1 VCSLGLFDL
10 AHSAPQ
16 LLILRE
22 RFFASVDA
30 CAHIVVFRGLGLH
43 IVVPSSSNT
52 FQQSWIASGRILFLI
67 AVSGLGAIGLVVLS
81 ALWAGTESDA
91 AALDRQRQLVNAR
104 LREQVDQVA
113 HVIGQFGNGY
123 LTRVYPAARSNGG
136 SSSLEAVLTAAAGSA
151 ISQTAMSAFGYDQ
164 AFVVDEKAQLLMLS
178 DAQTEKRYRWMKPLF
193 APLLQ
198 DARLGV
204 RQGTASERTPSSME
218 SRVASA
224 ARPNRALANLM
235 RLEGRPTI
243 VGVVAINDADQ
254 GRQQPIRQFL
264 VVVRFIDGAALDELS
279 RQQGLNGAR
288 FARTADADENEVA
301 FQIDATAN
309 GEPIG
314 FIVWRPDLPGSRVIG
329 RLMPALSIAAL
340 VIAVLFSF
348 LLVRLRSSLG
358 ELKKSELHARQLALH
373 DVLTDLPNR
382 ALFAMRFDECL
393 AETRNSSERSAV
405 ALLDLDRFKAVNDTF
420 GHAAGDELIRMAA
433 ERIRAILRPADTLA
447 RLGGDE
453 FALLLRDIKDHDQ
466 VLPAI
471 CEAIVAE
478 LGKPFPLL
486 HGEAVARVGGS
497 IGVTV
502 VPDAGRNADDIMRYA
517 DVALYEAK
525 MGGRGQWRLYSPSM
539 DGGRNARDILKNELR
554 EVLAKGTASSAGSPS
569 DPITT
574 RPDFGSLEVYYQTVH
589 RAEGGYAASGAE
601 ALVRW
606 RHSQRG
612 LLTPASFIPV
622 AEEGGLIDALG
633 FWVLRE
639 ACRAACK
646 WPDDTFVAVN
656 VSPAQLRRPN
666 FAEEVFAVLEESGLP
681 PSRLELELTES
692 SLIEDNSD
700 VYSVLKSLRS
710 RGVQI
715 SLDDFGTGFS
725 CLSHLMRFDIDRIK
739 IDRSFVSLLG
749 TKANGAAIIG
759 AIVALSRNLG
769 ISTTAEGVETE
780 YQRDFLAALGCT
792 DLQGYFFSKPVPLRE
807 LGCFREAESA
817 AGLLATASGAVA

>member
-1 VCSLGLFDL
+1 
-10 AHSAPQ
+10 
-16 LLILRE
+16 
-22 RFFASVDA
+22 
-30 CAHIVVFRGLGLH
+30 VVFRGLGLH

-136 SSSLEAVLTAAAGSA
+136 SSSLDAVLTAAAGSA

-639 ACRAACK
+639 ACQAACK

-817 AGLLATASGAVA
+817 AGLLTTASGAVA

>member
-1 VCSLGLFDL
+1 M
-10 AHSAPQ
+10 
-16 LLILRE
+16 
-22 RFFASVDA
+22 
-30 CAHIVVFRGLGLH
+30 H

-136 SSSLEAVLTAAAGSA
+136 SSSLDAVLTAAAGSA

-817 AGLLATASGAVA
+817 AGLLTTASGAVA

>member
-1 VCSLGLFDL
+1 MRPYRGG
-10 AHSAPQ
+10 
-16 LLILRE
+16 
-22 RFFASVDA
+22 
-30 CAHIVVFRGLGLH
+30 FRGLGLH

-123 LTRVYPAARSNGG
+123 LAGVYPASRAAGV
-136 SSSLEAVLTAAAGSA
+136 SSSLDTVLTAAAGSA

-164 AFVVDEKAQLLMLS
+164 AFVVDDKAQLIMMT
-178 DAQTEKRYRWMKPLF
+178 DAETEKRYRWMRPLF
-193 APLLQ
+193 LPLLK
-198 DARLGV
+198 DARLTGS
-204 RQGTASERTPSSME
+204 RGTVPSDRTPSSME
-218 SRVASA
+218 SRFADT
-224 ARPNRALANLM
+224 ARANRALANLM

-243 VGVVAINDADQ
+243 VGIVAVNEAAES
-254 GRQQPIRQFL
+254 QPQPMRQFL
-264 VVVRFIDGAALDELS
+264 IVVRFLDGAALDELS

-340 VIAVLFSF
+340 VIAVLFSV
-348 LLVRLRSSLG
+348 LLLRLRSSLG

-373 DVLTDLPNR
+373 DVLTGLPNR
-382 ALFAMRFDECL
+382 AMFAMRFEECL
-393 AETRNSSERSAV
+393 ADPRNSTERSAV

-433 ERIRAILRPADTLA
+433 ARIRALLRPDDTLA

-453 FALLLRDIKDHDQ
+453 FALLLPNIRDDQ
-466 VLPAI
+466 TLPSI
-471 CEAIVAE
+471 CDAIVAE

-486 HGEAVARVGGS
+486 RGEAVARVGGS

-525 MGGRGQWRLYSPSM
+525 MGGRGQWRVYSPSM

-554 EVLAKGTASSAGSPS
+554 EVLAKSTASFPETSSSA
-569 DPITT
+569 PITG
-574 RPDFGSLEVYYQTVH
+574 RSDFGSLEVYYQTVH
-589 RAEGGYAASGAE
+589 RAGQGFQASGAR
-601 ALVRW
+601 RW
-606 RHSQRG
+606 CVG
-612 LLTPASFIPV
+612 VT
-622 AEEGGLIDALG
+622 
-633 FWVLRE
+633 
-639 ACRAACK
+639 
-646 WPDDTFVAVN
+646 
-656 VSPAQLRRPN
+656 VS
-666 FAEEVFAVLEESGLP
+666 
-681 PSRLELELTES
+681 
-692 SLIEDNSD
+692 
-700 VYSVLKSLRS
+700 
-710 RGVQI
+710 
-715 SLDDFGTGFS
+715 
-725 CLSHLMRFDIDRIK
+725 
-739 IDRSFVSLLG
+739 
-749 TKANGAAIIG
+749 
-759 AIVALSRNLG
+759 
-769 ISTTAEGVETE
+769 
-780 YQRDFLAALGCT
+780 
-792 DLQGYFFSKPVPLRE
+792 
-807 LGCFREAESA
+807 
-817 AGLLATASGAVA
+817 AGS

>member
-1 VCSLGLFDL
+1 M
-10 AHSAPQ
+10 
-16 LLILRE
+16 
-22 RFFASVDA
+22 
-30 CAHIVVFRGLGLH
+30 H

-136 SSSLEAVLTAAAGSA
+136 SSSLDAVLTAAAGSA

-554 EVLAKGTASSAGSPS
+554 EVLAKSTASSAGSPS

-817 AGLLATASGAVA
+817 AGLLTTASGAVA

>member
-1 VCSLGLFDL
+1 L
-10 AHSAPQ
+10 Q
-16 LLILRE
+16 
-22 RFFASVDA
+22 
-30 CAHIVVFRGLGLH
+30 IVL
-43 IVVPSSSNT
+43 PSSSKT

-123 LTRVYPAARSNGG
+123 LTRVYPAARSSGG
-136 SSSLEAVLTAAAGSA
+136 SSSLDAVLTAAAGSA

-164 AFVVDEKAQLLMLS
+164 AFVVDEKAQLLMLA

-193 APLLQ
+193 LPLLQ

-204 RQGTASERTPSSME
+204 RPGAVSNERTPSSME
-218 SRVASA
+218 SRLASPG
-224 ARPNRALANLM
+224 RSNTALANLM

-243 VGVVAINDADQ
+243 VGVVAINDPEEGQ
-254 GRQQPIRQFL
+254 RQTMRQFL
-264 VVVRFIDGAALDELS
+264 IVVRFIDGAALDELS

-340 VIAVLFSF
+340 VIAILFSV

-358 ELKKSELHARQLALH
+358 ELRKSELHARQLALH
-373 DVLTDLPNR
+373 DVLTSLPNR

-393 AETRNSSERSAV
+393 AETKNSAERSAV

-433 ERIRAILRPADTLA
+433 ERIHSLLRPGDTLA

-466 VLPAI
+466 VLPVI
-471 CEAIVAE
+471 CDAIVAE

-486 HGEAVARVGGS
+486 RGEAVARVGGS

-525 MGGRGQWRLYSPSM
+525 MGGRGQWRVYSPSM

-554 EVLAKGTASSAGSPS
+554 EVLAKGTASSADGPQS
-569 DPITT
+569 DPIANK
-574 RPDFGSLEVYYQTVH
+574 PDFGSLEVYYQTVH
-589 RAEGGYAASGAE
+589 RAEGGGYSASGAE

-646 WPDDTFVAVN
+646 WPENTFVAVN

-666 FAEEVFAVLEESGLP
+666 FAEEVSAVLQESGLP

-700 VYSVLKSLRS
+700 VYTVLKSLRS
-710 RGVQI
+710 QGVQI

-725 CLSHLMRFDIDRIK
+725 CLSHLLRFDIDRIK
-739 IDRSFVSLLG
+739 IDRSFVSQLG

-792 DLQGYFFSKPVPLRE
+792 DLQGYFFSKPVPLRD
-807 LGCFREAESA
+807 LDSFRTAESA
-817 AGLLATASGAVA
+817 VA

>member
-1 VCSLGLFDL
+1 MVS
-10 AHSAPQ
+10 
-16 LLILRE
+16 
-22 RFFASVDA
+22 
-30 CAHIVVFRGLGLH
+30 RGLSLQ

-123 LTRVYPAARSNGG
+123 LTRVYPAARSTGG
-136 SSSLEAVLTAAAGSA
+136 SSSLDAVLTAAAGSA

-164 AFVVDEKAQLLMLS
+164 AFVVDEKAQLLMLA

-193 APLLQ
+193 LPLLQ

-204 RQGTASERTPSSME
+204 RQGPVSERTPSSME
-218 SRVASA
+218 SHLASA
-224 ARPNRALANLM
+224 VRSNRALANLM

-243 VGVVAINDADQ
+243 VGVVAINGADQ
-254 GRQQPIRQFL
+254 GQQQPMRQFL
-264 VVVRFIDGAALDELS
+264 IVVRFIDGAALDELS

-340 VIAVLFSF
+340 VIAILFSV

-382 ALFAMRFDECL
+382 ALFAIRFDECL
-393 AETRNSSERSAV
+393 AETKNSAERSAV

-433 ERIRAILRPADTLA
+433 ERIRSILRPGDTLA

-453 FALLLRDIKDHDQ
+453 FALLLRDIKEHDR

-486 HGEAVARVGGS
+486 RGEAVARVGGS

-525 MGGRGQWRLYSPSM
+525 MGGRGQWRVYSPSM

-554 EVLAKGTASSAGSPS
+554 EVLAKSMASSGDSLRS
-569 DPITT
+569 DPAAN

-589 RAEGGYAASGAE
+589 RAEGGYSASGAE

-612 LLTPASFIPV
+612 LLAPSSFIPV

-646 WPDDTFVAVN
+646 WPEDTFVAVN

-666 FAEEVFAVLEESGLP
+666 FAEEVFAVLQESGLP

-710 RGVQI
+710 QGVQI

-807 LGCFREAESA
+807 LDCFQQPESA
-817 AGLLATASGAVA
+817 AGLLTNAPGAVA

>member
-1 VCSLGLFDL
+1 M
-10 AHSAPQ
+10 
-16 LLILRE
+16 
-22 RFFASVDA
+22 
-30 CAHIVVFRGLGLH
+30 VFRGLGLQ
-43 IVVPSSSNT
+43 IVLPSSSNT

-123 LTRVYPAARSNGG
+123 LARVYPAALSTEG
-136 SSSLEAVLTAAAGSA
+136 SSGLDAVLTAAAGSA
-151 ISQTAMSAFGYDQ
+151 IGQTAMSAFGYDQ
-164 AFVVDEKAQLLMLS
+164 AFVVDEKAQLLMLA
-178 DAQTEKRYRWMKPLF
+178 DAQTEKRYRWMRPLF
-193 APLLQ
+193 LPLLQ
-198 DARLGV
+198 DARFGV
-204 RQGTASERTPSSME
+204 RRSTALNERTPSSME
-218 SRVASA
+218 ARLASA
-224 ARPNRALANLM
+224 AHSNRALANLM

-243 VGVVAINDADQ
+243 VGVVAINEAAGGQ
-254 GRQQPIRQFL
+254 RQPMRQFL
-264 VVVRFIDGAALDELS
+264 IVVRFIDGAALDELS

-301 FQIDATAN
+301 FQIDATAK

-340 VIAVLFSF
+340 VIAILFSV
-348 LLVRLRSSLG
+348 LLVRLRRSLG

-393 AETRNSSERSAV
+393 AETQNSTERSAV

-433 ERIRAILRPADTLA
+433 ERIRSLLRPGDTLA

-453 FALLLRDIKDHDQ
+453 FALLLRDIKDHDH

-486 HGEAVARVGGS
+486 RGEAVARVGGS

-554 EVLAKGTASSAGSPS
+554 EVLAKGMASDGPHA
-569 DPITT
+569 DPVSN

-589 RAEGGYAASGAE
+589 RAEAGYAASGAE

-646 WPDDTFVAVN
+646 WPEDTFVAVN

-666 FAEEVFAVLEESGLP
+666 FAEEVFAVLEESGLQ

-700 VYSVLKSLRS
+700 VYTVLKSLRS
-710 RGVQI
+710 RGVQV

-725 CLSHLMRFDIDRIK
+725 CLSHLLRFDIDRIK
-739 IDRSFVSLLG
+739 IDRSFVSQLG

-769 ISTTAEGVETE
+769 ISTTAEGVETD

-792 DLQGYFFSKPVPLRE
+792 DLQGYFFSKPVPIGE
-807 LGCFREAESA
+807 LDSFRKAESA
-817 AGLLATASGAVA
+817 AGLLTTARGAVA

>member
-1 VCSLGLFDL
+1 M
-10 AHSAPQ
+10 
-16 LLILRE
+16 
-22 RFFASVDA
+22 
-30 CAHIVVFRGLGLH
+30 H

-136 SSSLEAVLTAAAGSA
+136 SSSLDAVLTAAAGSA

-198 DARLGV
+198 DARVGV

-817 AGLLATASGAVA
+817 AGLLTTASGAVA

>member
-1 VCSLGLFDL
+1 M
-10 AHSAPQ
+10 
-16 LLILRE
+16 
-22 RFFASVDA
+22 
-30 CAHIVVFRGLGLH
+30 VFRGLGLQ
-43 IVVPSSSNT
+43 IVLPSSSKT

-123 LTRVYPAARSNGG
+123 LTRVYPAARSSGG
-136 SSSLEAVLTAAAGSA
+136 SSSLDAVLTAAAGSA

-164 AFVVDEKAQLLMLS
+164 AFVVDEKAQLLMLA

-193 APLLQ
+193 LPLLQ

-204 RQGTASERTPSSME
+204 TPGAVSNERTPSSME
-218 SRVASA
+218 SRLASPG
-224 ARPNRALANLM
+224 RSNTALANLM

-243 VGVVAINDADQ
+243 VGVVAINDPEEGQ
-254 GRQQPIRQFL
+254 RQTMRQFL
-264 VVVRFIDGAALDELS
+264 IVVRFIDGAALDELS

-340 VIAVLFSF
+340 VIAILFSV

-358 ELKKSELHARQLALH
+358 ELRKSELHARQLALH
-373 DVLTDLPNR
+373 DVLTSLPNR

-393 AETRNSSERSAV
+393 AETKNSAERSAV

-433 ERIRAILRPADTLA
+433 ERIHSLLRPGDTLA

-466 VLPAI
+466 VLPVI
-471 CEAIVAE
+471 CDAIVAE

-486 HGEAVARVGGS
+486 RGEAVARVGGS

-525 MGGRGQWRLYSPSM
+525 MGGRGQWRVYSPSM

-554 EVLAKGTASSAGSPS
+554 EVLAKGTASSADGPQS
-569 DPITT
+569 DPIANK
-574 RPDFGSLEVYYQTVH
+574 PDFGSLEVYYQTVH
-589 RAEGGYAASGAE
+589 RAEGGGYSASGAE

-646 WPDDTFVAVN
+646 WPENTFVAVN

-666 FAEEVFAVLEESGLP
+666 FAEEVFAVLQESGLP

-700 VYSVLKSLRS
+700 VYTVLKSLRS
-710 RGVQI
+710 QGVQI

-725 CLSHLMRFDIDRIK
+725 CLSHLLRFDIDRIK
-739 IDRSFVSLLG
+739 IDRSFVSQLG

-792 DLQGYFFSKPVPLRE
+792 DLQGYFFSKPVPLRD
-807 LGCFREAESA
+807 LDSFRTAESA
-817 AGLLATASGAVA
+817 VA

>member
-1 VCSLGLFDL
+1 
-10 AHSAPQ
+10 
-16 LLILRE
+16 
-22 RFFASVDA
+22 
-30 CAHIVVFRGLGLH
+30 VVFRGLGLH

>member
-1 VCSLGLFDL
+1 M
-10 AHSAPQ
+10 
-16 LLILRE
+16 
-22 RFFASVDA
+22 
-30 CAHIVVFRGLGLH
+30 VFRGLGLQ
-43 IVVPSSSNT
+43 IVLPSSSKT

-123 LTRVYPAARSNGG
+123 LTRVYPAARSSGG
-136 SSSLEAVLTAAAGSA
+136 SSSLDAVLTAAAGSA

-164 AFVVDEKAQLLMLS
+164 AFVVDEKAQLLMLA

-193 APLLQ
+193 LPLLQ

-204 RQGTASERTPSSME
+204 RPGAVSNERTPSSME
-218 SRVASA
+218 SRLASPG
-224 ARPNRALANLM
+224 RSNTALANLM

-243 VGVVAINDADQ
+243 VGVVAINDPEEGQ
-254 GRQQPIRQFL
+254 RQTMRQFL
-264 VVVRFIDGAALDELS
+264 IVVRFIDGAALDELS

-340 VIAVLFSF
+340 VIAILFSV

-358 ELKKSELHARQLALH
+358 ELRKSELHARQLALH
-373 DVLTDLPNR
+373 DVLTSLPNR

-393 AETRNSSERSAV
+393 AETKNSAERSAV

-433 ERIRAILRPADTLA
+433 ERIHSLLRPGDTLA

-466 VLPAI
+466 VLPVI
-471 CEAIVAE
+471 CDAIVAE

-486 HGEAVARVGGS
+486 RGEAVARVGGS

-525 MGGRGQWRLYSPSM
+525 MGGRGQWRVYSPSM
-539 DGGRNARDILKNELR
+539 DGGRNAHDILKNELR
-554 EVLAKGTASSAGSPS
+554 EVLAKGTASSADDPQS
-569 DPITT
+569 DPIANK
-574 RPDFGSLEVYYQTVH
+574 PDFGSLEVYYQTVH
-589 RAEGGYAASGAE
+589 RAEGGGYSASGAE

-646 WPDDTFVAVN
+646 WPENTFVAVN

-666 FAEEVFAVLEESGLP
+666 FAEEVFAVLQESGLP

-700 VYSVLKSLRS
+700 VYTVLKSLRS
-710 RGVQI
+710 QGVQI

-725 CLSHLMRFDIDRIK
+725 CLSHLLRFDIDRIK
-739 IDRSFVSLLG
+739 IDRSFVSQLG

-807 LGCFREAESA
+807 LDSFRTAESA
-817 AGLLATASGAVA
+817 VA

>member
-1 VCSLGLFDL
+1 M
-10 AHSAPQ
+10 
-16 LLILRE
+16 
-22 RFFASVDA
+22 
-30 CAHIVVFRGLGLH
+30 H

-123 LTRVYPAARSNGG
+123 LTRVYPAAQSTGG
-136 SSSLEAVLTAAAGSA
+136 SSSLDAVLTAAAGSA

-164 AFVVDEKAQLLMLS
+164 AFVVDEKAQLLMLA

-193 APLLQ
+193 LPLLQ

-204 RQGTASERTPSSME
+204 RQGSASERTPASME
-218 SRVASA
+218 SRLASA
-224 ARPNRALANLM
+224 AGSNRALADLM

-254 GRQQPIRQFL
+254 GRQQPMRQFL
-264 VVVRFIDGAALDELS
+264 IVVRFIDGAALDELS

-393 AETRNSSERSAV
+393 AETRHSSERSAV

-433 ERIRAILRPADTLA
+433 ERIRAILRPGDTLA

-554 EVLAKGTASSAGSPS
+554 EVLAKGTSAGSHL
-569 DPITT
+569 DPIAT

-646 WPDDTFVAVN
+646 WPDDRFVAVN

-725 CLSHLMRFDIDRIK
+725 SLSHLMRFDIDRIK

-817 AGLLATASGAVA
+817 AGLLTTASGAVA

>member
-1 VCSLGLFDL
+1 MRPCGG
-10 AHSAPQ
+10 
-16 LLILRE
+16 
-22 RFFASVDA
+22 
-30 CAHIVVFRGLGLH
+30 FRGLGLH
-43 IVVPSSSNT
+43 IVLPSSSNT
-52 FQQSWIASGRILFLI
+52 FQKSWIASGRILFLI

-91 AALDRQRQLVNAR
+91 AALDRQRNLVNAR

-123 LTRVYPAARSNGG
+123 FTRVYPAARSSGG
-136 SSSLEAVLTAAAGSA
+136 SSSLDAVLTAAAGSA

-164 AFVVDEKAQLLMLS
+164 AFVVDEKAQLLMLA

-193 APLLQ
+193 LPLLQ

-218 SRVASA
+218 SRLASA
-224 ARPNRALANLM
+224 AGPNRALANLM

-243 VGVVAINDADQ
+243 VGVVAINEADQ
-254 GRQQPIRQFL
+254 GQQPMRQFL
-264 VVVRFIDGAALDELS
+264 IVVRFIDGPALDELS

-340 VIAVLFSF
+340 VIAILFSV

-358 ELKKSELHARQLALH
+358 ELRKSELHARQLALH

-382 ALFAMRFDECL
+382 ALFAMRFDACL
-393 AETRNSSERSAV
+393 AETENSTERSAV

-433 ERIRAILRPADTLA
+433 ERIRSLLRPADTLA

-453 FALLLRDIKDHDQ
+453 FALLLRDIKDDQ
-466 VLPAI
+466 ILPAI
-471 CEAIVAE
+471 CAAIVAE

-486 HGEAVARVGGS
+486 RGEAVARVGGS
-497 IGVTV
+497 IGVTI

-525 MGGRGQWRLYSPSM
+525 MGGRGQWRVYSPSM

-554 EVLAKGTASSAGSPS
+554 EVLAKSTASSGDGVRA
-569 DPITT
+569 DPALN

-589 RAEGGYAASGAE
+589 RADGGYAASGAE

-606 RHSQRG
+606 RHSRRG

-639 ACRAACK
+639 ACRAACT
-646 WPDDTFVAVN
+646 WPEDTFVAVN

-666 FAEEVFAVLEESGLP
+666 FAEEVFAVLQESGLT

-700 VYSVLKSLRS
+700 IYSVLGSLRS

-725 CLSHLMRFDIDRIK
+725 CLSHLMRFEIDRIK

-792 DLQGYFFSKPVPLRE
+792 DLQGYFFSKPVPLRD
-807 LGCFREAESA
+807 LDCFRKAENA
-817 AGLLATASGAVA
+817 AGLLANAPGAIA

>member
-1 VCSLGLFDL
+1 M
-10 AHSAPQ
+10 
-16 LLILRE
+16 
-22 RFFASVDA
+22 
-30 CAHIVVFRGLGLH
+30 VFRGLGLH
-43 IVVPSSSNT
+43 IVLPSSSNT
-52 FQQSWIASGRILFLI
+52 FQKSWIASGRILILI

-104 LREQVDQVA
+104 LLEQVDQVA

-123 LTRVYPAARSNGG
+123 LTRVYPAARSTGG
-136 SSSLEAVLTAAAGSA
+136 SSSLDAVLTAAAGSA

-164 AFVVDEKAQLLMLS
+164 AFVVDEKAQLLMLA

-193 APLLQ
+193 LPLLQ

-204 RQGTASERTPSSME
+204 RQGTVSNERTPSSMGN
-218 SRVASA
+218 RLASP
-224 ARPNRALANLM
+224 RRSNTALANLM

-243 VGVVAINDADQ
+243 VGVVAINEPDE
-254 GRQQPIRQFL
+254 GQQQTMRQFL
-264 VVVRFIDGAALDELS
+264 IVVRFIDGAALDELS

-340 VIAVLFSF
+340 VIAILFSV

-373 DVLTDLPNR
+373 DVLTSLPNR

-393 AETRNSSERSAV
+393 VETKNSAERSAV

-433 ERIRAILRPADTLA
+433 ERIHSLLRPGDTLA

-486 HGEAVARVGGS
+486 RGEAVARVGGS

-525 MGGRGQWRLYSPSM
+525 MGGRGQWRVYSPSM

-554 EVLAKGTASSAGSPS
+554 EVLAKGTASSADGPQS
-569 DPITT
+569 DPIANK
-574 RPDFGSLEVYYQTVH
+574 PDFGSLEVYYQTVH
-589 RAEGGYAASGAE
+589 RAEGGGYPASGAE

-639 ACRAACK
+639 ACKAACK
-646 WPDDTFVAVN
+646 WPENTFVAVN

-666 FAEEVFAVLEESGLP
+666 FAEEVFTVLQETGLP

-700 VYSVLKSLRS
+700 VYTVLKSLRS
-710 RGVQI
+710 QGVQI

-725 CLSHLMRFDIDRIK
+725 CLSHLLRFDIDRIK
-739 IDRSFVSLLG
+739 IDRSFVSQLG

-759 AIVALSRNLG
+759 AIVALSSNLG

-807 LGCFREAESA
+807 LDSFRKAESA
-817 AGLLATASGAVA
+817 VA

>member
-1 VCSLGLFDL
+1 M
-10 AHSAPQ
+10 
-16 LLILRE
+16 
-22 RFFASVDA
+22 
-30 CAHIVVFRGLGLH
+30 VFRGLGLQ
-43 IVVPSSSNT
+43 IVLPSSSKT

-123 LTRVYPAARSNGG
+123 LTRVYPAARSSGG
-136 SSSLEAVLTAAAGSA
+136 SSSLDAVLTAAAGSA

-164 AFVVDEKAQLLMLS
+164 AFVVDEKAQLLMLA

-193 APLLQ
+193 LPLLQ

-204 RQGTASERTPSSME
+204 RPGAVSNERTPSSME
-218 SRVASA
+218 SRLASPG
-224 ARPNRALANLM
+224 RSNTALANLM

-243 VGVVAINDADQ
+243 VGVVAINDPEEGQ
-254 GRQQPIRQFL
+254 RQTMRQFL
-264 VVVRFIDGAALDELS
+264 IVVRFIDGAALDELS

-340 VIAVLFSF
+340 VIAILFSV

-358 ELKKSELHARQLALH
+358 ELRKSELHARQLALH
-373 DVLTDLPNR
+373 DVLTSLPNR

-393 AETRNSSERSAV
+393 AETKNSAERSAV

-433 ERIRAILRPADTLA
+433 ERIHSLLRPGDTLA

-471 CEAIVAE
+471 CDAIVAE

-486 HGEAVARVGGS
+486 RGEAVARVGGS

-525 MGGRGQWRLYSPSM
+525 MGGRGQWRVYSPSM

-554 EVLAKGTASSAGSPS
+554 EVLAKGTASSADGPQS
-569 DPITT
+569 DPIANK
-574 RPDFGSLEVYYQTVH
+574 PDFGSLEVYYQTVH
-589 RAEGGYAASGAE
+589 RAEGGGYSASGAE

-646 WPDDTFVAVN
+646 WPENTFVAVN

-666 FAEEVFAVLEESGLP
+666 FAEEVFAVLQESGLP

-700 VYSVLKSLRS
+700 VYTVLKSLRS
-710 RGVQI
+710 QGVQI

-725 CLSHLMRFDIDRIK
+725 CLSHLLRFDIDRIK
-739 IDRSFVSLLG
+739 IDRSFVSQLG

-792 DLQGYFFSKPVPLRE
+792 DLQGYFFSKPVPLRD
-807 LGCFREAESA
+807 LDSFRTAESA
-817 AGLLATASGAVA
+817 VA

>member
-1 VCSLGLFDL
+1 M
-10 AHSAPQ
+10 
-16 LLILRE
+16 
-22 RFFASVDA
+22 
-30 CAHIVVFRGLGLH
+30 VFRGLGLQ
-43 IVVPSSSNT
+43 IVLPSSSKT

-123 LTRVYPAARSNGG
+123 LTRVYPAARSSGG
-136 SSSLEAVLTAAAGSA
+136 SSSLDAVLTAAAGSA

-164 AFVVDEKAQLLMLS
+164 AFVVDEKAQLLMLA

-193 APLLQ
+193 LPLLQ

-204 RQGTASERTPSSME
+204 RPGAVSNERTPSSME
-218 SRVASA
+218 SRLASPG
-224 ARPNRALANLM
+224 RSNTALANLM

-243 VGVVAINDADQ
+243 VGVVAINDPEEGQ
-254 GRQQPIRQFL
+254 RQTMRQFL
-264 VVVRFIDGAALDELS
+264 IVVRFIDGAALDELS

-340 VIAVLFSF
+340 VIAILFSV

-358 ELKKSELHARQLALH
+358 ELRKSELHARQLALH
-373 DVLTDLPNR
+373 DVLTSLPNR

-393 AETRNSSERSAV
+393 AETKNSAERSAV

-433 ERIRAILRPADTLA
+433 ERIHSLLRPGDTLA

-466 VLPAI
+466 VLPVI
-471 CEAIVAE
+471 CDAIVAE

-486 HGEAVARVGGS
+486 RGEAVARVGGS

-525 MGGRGQWRLYSPSM
+525 MGGRGQWRVYSPSM

-554 EVLAKGTASSAGSPS
+554 EVLAKGTASSADSPQS
-569 DPITT
+569 DPIANK
-574 RPDFGSLEVYYQTVH
+574 PDFGSLEVYYQTVH
-589 RAEGGYAASGAE
+589 RAEGGGYSASGAE

-646 WPDDTFVAVN
+646 WPENTFVAVN

-666 FAEEVFAVLEESGLP
+666 FAEEVFAVLQESGLP

-700 VYSVLKSLRS
+700 VYTVLKSLRS
-710 RGVQI
+710 QGVQI

-725 CLSHLMRFDIDRIK
+725 CLSHLLRFDIDRIK
-739 IDRSFVSLLG
+739 IDRSFVSQLG

-792 DLQGYFFSKPVPLRE
+792 DLQGYFFSKPVPLRD
-807 LGCFREAESA
+807 LDSFRTAESA
-817 AGLLATASGAVA
+817 VA

>member
-1 VCSLGLFDL
+1 MVS
-10 AHSAPQ
+10 
-16 LLILRE
+16 
-22 RFFASVDA
+22 
-30 CAHIVVFRGLGLH
+30 RGPGLH

-52 FQQSWIASGRILFLI
+52 FQKSWIASGRILFLI
-67 AVSGLGAIGLVVLS
+67 AISGLGAIGLVVLS
-81 ALWAGTESDA
+81 ALWAGAESDA

-123 LTRVYPAARSNGG
+123 LARVYPASRSAGV
-136 SSSLEAVLTAAAGSA
+136 SSSLDTVLTAAAGSA
-151 ISQTAMSAFGYDQ
+151 ISETAMSAFGYDQ
-164 AFVVDEKAQLLMLS
+164 AFVVDEKAQLSMLT
-178 DAQTEKRYRWMKPLF
+178 DAKTEKRYRWMKPLF
-193 APLLQ
+193 LPLLR
-198 DARLGV
+198 DSRLTARHSP
-204 RQGTASERTPSSME
+204 TFSDRTPSSLE
-218 SRVASA
+218 SRRASA
-224 ARPNRALANLM
+224 VRPNHALANLM

-243 VGVVAINDADQ
+243 VGIVAINEAPD
-254 GRQQPIRQFL
+254 GQPQPMRQFL
-264 VVVRFIDGAALDELS
+264 IVVRFLDGAALDELS

-340 VIAVLFSF
+340 VIAVLLSV

-358 ELKKSELHARQLALH
+358 ELKRSELHARQLALH

-382 ALFAMRFDECL
+382 ALFAIRFEECL
-393 AETRNSSERSAV
+393 TDTRHSTERSAV

-433 ERIRAILRPADTLA
+433 ERIRSVLRPDDTLA

-453 FALLLRDIKDHDQ
+453 FALLLRDIKDDDQ
-466 VLPAI
+466 ILLSI
-471 CEAIVAE
+471 CDAIVAE
-478 LGKPFPLL
+478 LGRPFPLL
-486 HGEAVARVGGS
+486 RGEAVARVGGS
-497 IGVTV
+497 IGVTI
-502 VPDAGRNADDIMRYA
+502 VPDAGRNADDVMRYA

-525 MGGRGQWRLYSPSM
+525 MGGRGQWRVYSPSM

-554 EVLAKGTASSAGSPS
+554 EVLAKGTAPSAGNPQPGPGGSK
-569 DPITT
+569 
-574 RPDFGSLEVYYQTVH
+574 PDFGSLEVYYQTVH
-589 RAEGGYAASGAE
+589 RAEGGYSASGAE

-612 LLTPASFIPV
+612 LLTPASFIPA

-639 ACRAACK
+639 ACRAACT
-646 WPDDTFVAVN
+646 WPEDTFVAVN

-666 FAEEVFAVLEESGLP
+666 FAEEVFAVLEETGLP

-700 VYSVLKSLRS
+700 VYTVLKSLRS
-710 RGVQI
+710 RGIQI

-725 CLSHLMRFDIDRIK
+725 CLSHLVRFDIDRIK
-739 IDRSFVSLLG
+739 IDRSFVSQLG
-749 TKANGAAIIG
+749 AKANGAAIIG
-759 AIVALSRNLG
+759 AIVTLSRNLG

-780 YQRDFLAALGCT
+780 YQRDFLTALGCT

-807 LGCFREAESA
+807 LDGFAKSE
-817 AGLLATASGAVA
+817 SGAGSRTITSGAIA

>member
-1 VCSLGLFDL
+1 MRPCSGVLGL
-10 AHSAPQ
+10 
-16 LLILRE
+16 R
-22 RFFASVDA
+22 
-30 CAHIVVFRGLGLH
+30 LH
-43 IVVPSSSNT
+43 IVLPSSSNT
-52 FQQSWIASGRILFLI
+52 FQKSWIASGRILFLI

-91 AALDRQRQLVNAR
+91 AALDRQRNLVNAR

-123 LTRVYPAARSNGG
+123 LTRVYPAARSSGG
-136 SSSLEAVLTAAAGSA
+136 SSSLDAVLTAAAGSA

-164 AFVVDEKAQLLMLS
+164 AFVVDEKAQLLMLA

-193 APLLQ
+193 LPLLQ
-198 DARLGV
+198 DASLGV

-218 SRVASA
+218 SRLANA
-224 ARPNRALANLM
+224 AGPNRALANLM

-243 VGVVAINDADQ
+243 VGVVAINEADQ
-254 GRQQPIRQFL
+254 RQQQPMRQFL
-264 VVVRFIDGAALDELS
+264 IVVRFLDGPALDELS

-340 VIAVLFSF
+340 VIAILFSV

-358 ELKKSELHARQLALH
+358 ELRKSELHARQLALH

-382 ALFAMRFDECL
+382 ALFAMRFDACL
-393 AETRNSSERSAV
+393 AETENSTERSAV

-433 ERIRAILRPADTLA
+433 ERIRSVLRPADTLA

-453 FALLLRDIKDHDQ
+453 FALLLRDIKDDQ
-466 VLPAI
+466 ILPAI

-486 HGEAVARVGGS
+486 RGEAVARVGGS
-497 IGVTV
+497 IGVTI

-525 MGGRGQWRLYSPSM
+525 MGGRGQWRVYSPSM

-554 EVLAKGTASSAGSPS
+554 EVLAKSTASSGDGLRA
-569 DPITT
+569 DPALN

-589 RAEGGYAASGAE
+589 RADGGYAASGAE

-606 RHSQRG
+606 RHSRRG

-639 ACRAACK
+639 ACRAACT
-646 WPDDTFVAVN
+646 WPEDTFVAVN

-666 FAEEVFAVLEESGLP
+666 FAEEVFAVLQESGLP

-700 VYSVLKSLRS
+700 IYSVLGSLRS

-725 CLSHLMRFDIDRIK
+725 CLSHLMRFEIDRIK

-792 DLQGYFFSKPVPLRE
+792 DLQGYFFAKPVPLHD
-807 LGCFREAESA
+807 LDCFRKAENA
-817 AGLLATASGAVA
+817 AELLAIAPGAIA

>member
-1 VCSLGLFDL
+1 M
-10 AHSAPQ
+10 Q
-16 LLILRE
+16 
-22 RFFASVDA
+22 
-30 CAHIVVFRGLGLH
+30 IVL
-43 IVVPSSSNT
+43 PSSSKT

-123 LTRVYPAARSNGG
+123 LTRVYPAARSSGG
-136 SSSLEAVLTAAAGSA
+136 SSSLDAVLTAAAGSA

-164 AFVVDEKAQLLMLS
+164 AFVVDEKAQLLMLA

-193 APLLQ
+193 LPLLQ

-204 RQGTASERTPSSME
+204 RPGAVSNERTPSSME
-218 SRVASA
+218 SRLASPG
-224 ARPNRALANLM
+224 RSNTALANLM

-243 VGVVAINDADQ
+243 VGVVAINDPEEGQ
-254 GRQQPIRQFL
+254 RQTMRQFL
-264 VVVRFIDGAALDELS
+264 IVVRFIDGAALDELS

-340 VIAVLFSF
+340 VIAILFSV

-358 ELKKSELHARQLALH
+358 ELRKSELHARQLALH
-373 DVLTDLPNR
+373 DVLTSLPNR

-393 AETRNSSERSAV
+393 AETKNSAERSAV

-433 ERIRAILRPADTLA
+433 ERIHSLLRPGDTLA

-466 VLPAI
+466 VLPVI
-471 CEAIVAE
+471 CDAIVAE

-486 HGEAVARVGGS
+486 RGEAVARVGGS

-525 MGGRGQWRLYSPSM
+525 MGGRGQWRVYSPSM

-554 EVLAKGTASSAGSPS
+554 EVLAKGTASSADGPQS
-569 DPITT
+569 DPIANK
-574 RPDFGSLEVYYQTVH
+574 PDFGSLEVYYQTVH
-589 RAEGGYAASGAE
+589 RAEGGGYSASGAE

-646 WPDDTFVAVN
+646 WPENTFVAVN

-666 FAEEVFAVLEESGLP
+666 FAEEVFAVLQESGLP

-700 VYSVLKSLRS
+700 VYTVLKSLRS
-710 RGVQI
+710 QGVQI

-725 CLSHLMRFDIDRIK
+725 CLSHLLRFDIDRIK
-739 IDRSFVSLLG
+739 IDRSFVSQLG

-792 DLQGYFFSKPVPLRE
+792 DLQGYFFAKPLPLRD
-807 LGCFREAESA
+807 LDSFRTAESA
-817 AGLLATASGAVA
+817 VA

>member
-1 VCSLGLFDL
+1 L
-10 AHSAPQ
+10 Q
-16 LLILRE
+16 
-22 RFFASVDA
+22 
-30 CAHIVVFRGLGLH
+30 IVL
-43 IVVPSSSNT
+43 PSSSKT

-123 LTRVYPAARSNGG
+123 LTRVYPAARSSGG
-136 SSSLEAVLTAAAGSA
+136 SSSLDAVLTAAAGSA

-164 AFVVDEKAQLLMLS
+164 AFVVDEKAQLLMLA

-193 APLLQ
+193 LPLLQ

-204 RQGTASERTPSSME
+204 RPGAVSNERTPSSME
-218 SRVASA
+218 SRLASPG
-224 ARPNRALANLM
+224 RSNTALANLM

-243 VGVVAINDADQ
+243 VGVVAINDPEEGQ
-254 GRQQPIRQFL
+254 RQTMRQFL
-264 VVVRFIDGAALDELS
+264 IVVRFIDGAALDELS

-340 VIAVLFSF
+340 VIAILFSV

-358 ELKKSELHARQLALH
+358 ELRKSELHARQLALH
-373 DVLTDLPNR
+373 DVLTSLPNR

-393 AETRNSSERSAV
+393 AETKNSAERSAV

-433 ERIRAILRPADTLA
+433 ERIHSLLRPGDTLA

-466 VLPAI
+466 VLPVI
-471 CEAIVAE
+471 CDAIVAE

-486 HGEAVARVGGS
+486 RGEAVARVGGS

-525 MGGRGQWRLYSPSM
+525 MGGRGQWRVYSPSM

-554 EVLAKGTASSAGSPS
+554 EVLAKGTASSADGPQS
-569 DPITT
+569 DPIANK
-574 RPDFGSLEVYYQTVH
+574 PDFGSLEVYYQTVH
-589 RAEGGYAASGAE
+589 RAEGGGYSASGAE

-646 WPDDTFVAVN
+646 WPENTFVAVN

-666 FAEEVFAVLEESGLP
+666 FAEEVFAVLQESGLP

-700 VYSVLKSLRS
+700 VYTVLKSLRS
-710 RGVQI
+710 QGVQI

-725 CLSHLMRFDIDRIK
+725 CLSHLLRFDIDRIK
-739 IDRSFVSLLG
+739 IDRSFVSQLG

-792 DLQGYFFSKPVPLRE
+792 DLQGYFFSKPVPLRD
-807 LGCFREAESA
+807 LDSFRKAESA
-817 AGLLATASGAVA
+817 VA

>member
-1 VCSLGLFDL
+1 M
-10 AHSAPQ
+10 
-16 LLILRE
+16 
-22 RFFASVDA
+22 
-30 CAHIVVFRGLGLH
+30 H

-52 FQQSWIASGRILFLI
+52 FQKSWIASGRILFLI
-67 AVSGLGAIGLVVLS
+67 AISGLGAIGLVVLS
-81 ALWAGTESDA
+81 ALWAGAESDA

-123 LTRVYPAARSNGG
+123 LARVYPASRSAGV
-136 SSSLEAVLTAAAGSA
+136 SSSLDTILTAAAGSA
-151 ISQTAMSAFGYDQ
+151 ISETAMSAFGYDQ
-164 AFVVDEKAQLLMLS
+164 AFVVDEKAQLSMLT
-178 DAQTEKRYRWMKPLF
+178 DAKTEKRYRWMKPLF
-193 APLLQ
+193 LPLLR
-198 DARLGV
+198 DSRLTARHSP
-204 RQGTASERTPSSME
+204 TFSDRTPSSLE
-218 SRVASA
+218 SRRASA
-224 ARPNRALANLM
+224 VRPNHALANLM

-243 VGVVAINDADQ
+243 VGIVAINEAPD
-254 GRQQPIRQFL
+254 GQPQPMRQFL
-264 VVVRFIDGAALDELS
+264 IVVRFLDGAALDELS

-340 VIAVLFSF
+340 VIAVLFSV

-358 ELKKSELHARQLALH
+358 ELKRSELHARQLALH

-382 ALFAMRFDECL
+382 ALFAIRFEECL
-393 AETRNSSERSAV
+393 TDTRHSTERSAV

-433 ERIRAILRPADTLA
+433 ERIRSVLRPDDTLA

-453 FALLLRDIKDHDQ
+453 FALLLRDIKDDDQ
-466 VLPAI
+466 ILLSI
-471 CEAIVAE
+471 CDAIVAE
-478 LGKPFPLL
+478 LGRPFPLL
-486 HGEAVARVGGS
+486 RGEAVARVGGS
-497 IGVTV
+497 IGVTI
-502 VPDAGRNADDIMRYA
+502 VPDAGRNADDVMRYA

-525 MGGRGQWRLYSPSM
+525 MGGRGQWRVYSPSM

-554 EVLAKGTASSAGSPS
+554 EVLAKGTAPSAGNPQPGPGGSK
-569 DPITT
+569 
-574 RPDFGSLEVYYQTVH
+574 PDFGSLEVYYQTVH
-589 RAEGGYAASGAE
+589 RAEGGYSASGAE

-612 LLTPASFIPV
+612 LLTPASFIPA

-639 ACRAACK
+639 ACRAACT
-646 WPDDTFVAVN
+646 WPEDTFVAVN

-666 FAEEVFAVLEESGLP
+666 FAEEVFAVLEETGLP

-700 VYSVLKSLRS
+700 VYTVLKSLRS
-710 RGVQI
+710 RGIQI

-725 CLSHLMRFDIDRIK
+725 CLSHLVRFDIDRIK
-739 IDRSFVSLLG
+739 IDRSFVSQLG
-749 TKANGAAIIG
+749 AKANGAAIIG
-759 AIVALSRNLG
+759 AIVTLSRNLG

-780 YQRDFLAALGCT
+780 YQRDFLTALGCT

-807 LGCFREAESA
+807 LDGFAKSE
-817 AGLLATASGAVA
+817 SGAGSRTITSGAIA

>member
-1 VCSLGLFDL
+1 MSSLGLFDL
-10 AHSAPQ
+10 AHYAPQ

-123 LTRVYPAARSNGG
+123 LTRVYPAAQSTGG
-136 SSSLEAVLTAAAGSA
+136 SSSLDAVLTAAAGSA

-193 APLLQ
+193 LPLLQ

-204 RQGTASERTPSSME
+204 RQGTASERTPASME
-218 SRVASA
+218 SRLASA
-224 ARPNRALANLM
+224 ARSNRALADLM

-243 VGVVAINDADQ
+243 VGVVAINDADR
-254 GRQQPIRQFL
+254 GRQQPMRQFL
-264 VVVRFIDGAALDELS
+264 IVVRFIDGAALDELS

-433 ERIRAILRPADTLA
+433 ERIRAILRPGDTLA

-554 EVLAKGTASSAGSPS
+554 EVLAKGTSAGSHL
-569 DPITT
+569 DPIAT

-646 WPDDTFVAVN
+646 WPDDRFVAVN

-817 AGLLATASGAVA
+817 AGLLTTASGAVA

>member
-1 VCSLGLFDL
+1 M
-10 AHSAPQ
+10 
-16 LLILRE
+16 
-22 RFFASVDA
+22 
-30 CAHIVVFRGLGLH
+30 VFRGLGLH

-749 TKANGAAIIG
+749 TKANGAAVIG

>member
-1 VCSLGLFDL
+1 M
-10 AHSAPQ
+10 
-16 LLILRE
+16 
-22 RFFASVDA
+22 
-30 CAHIVVFRGLGLH
+30 VFRGLGLQ
-43 IVVPSSSNT
+43 IVLPSSSKT

-123 LTRVYPAARSNGG
+123 LTRVYPAARSSGG
-136 SSSLEAVLTAAAGSA
+136 SSSLDAVLTAAAGSA

-164 AFVVDEKAQLLMLS
+164 AFVVDEKAQLLMLA

-193 APLLQ
+193 LPLLQ

-204 RQGTASERTPSSME
+204 RPGAVSNERTPSSME
-218 SRVASA
+218 SRLASPG
-224 ARPNRALANLM
+224 RSNTALANLM

-243 VGVVAINDADQ
+243 VGVVAINDPEEGQ
-254 GRQQPIRQFL
+254 RQTMRQFL
-264 VVVRFIDGAALDELS
+264 IVVRFIDGAALDELS

-340 VIAVLFSF
+340 VIAILFSV

-358 ELKKSELHARQLALH
+358 ELRKSELHARQLALH
-373 DVLTDLPNR
+373 DVLTSLPNR

-393 AETRNSSERSAV
+393 AETKNSAERSAV

-433 ERIRAILRPADTLA
+433 ERIHSLLRPGDTLA

-466 VLPAI
+466 VLPVI
-471 CEAIVAE
+471 CDAIVAE

-486 HGEAVARVGGS
+486 RGEAVARVGGS

-525 MGGRGQWRLYSPSM
+525 MGGRGQWRVYSPSM
-539 DGGRNARDILKNELR
+539 DGGRNAHDILKNELR
-554 EVLAKGTASSAGSPS
+554 EVLAKGTASSADGPQS
-569 DPITT
+569 DPIANK
-574 RPDFGSLEVYYQTVH
+574 PDFGSLEVYYQTVH
-589 RAEGGYAASGAE
+589 RAEGGGYSASGAE

-646 WPDDTFVAVN
+646 WPENTFVAVN

-666 FAEEVFAVLEESGLP
+666 FAEEVFAVLQESGLP

-700 VYSVLKSLRS
+700 VYTVLKSLRS
-710 RGVQI
+710 QGVQI

-725 CLSHLMRFDIDRIK
+725 CLSHLLRFDIDRIK
-739 IDRSFVSLLG
+739 IDRSFVSQLG

-807 LGCFREAESA
+807 LDSFRTAESA
-817 AGLLATASGAVA
+817 VA

>member
-1 VCSLGLFDL
+1 M
-10 AHSAPQ
+10 
-16 LLILRE
+16 
-22 RFFASVDA
+22 
-30 CAHIVVFRGLGLH
+30 H

-123 LTRVYPAARSNGG
+123 LSSVYPASRAAGV
-136 SSSLEAVLTAAAGSA
+136 SSSLDTVLTAAAGSA
-151 ISQTAMSAFGYDQ
+151 ISHTAMSAFGYDQ
-164 AFVVDEKAQLLMLS
+164 AFVVDDKAQLIMLT
-178 DAQTEKRYRWMKPLF
+178 DAETEKRYRWMKPLF
-193 APLLQ
+193 LPLLK
-198 DARLGV
+198 DARLTAHH
-204 RQGTASERTPSSME
+204 GTASSEPIPSSLD
-218 SRVASA
+218 SRA
-224 ARPNRALANLM
+224 ANTARSNHALANLM

-243 VGVVAINDADQ
+243 VGVVAVNEAAE
-254 GRQQPIRQFL
+254 RQPQPMRQFL
-264 VVVRFIDGAALDELS
+264 IVVRFLDGAALDELS

-340 VIAVLFSF
+340 VIAVLFSV

-373 DVLTDLPNR
+373 DVLTGLPNR
-382 ALFAMRFDECL
+382 ALFAMRLEECL
-393 AETRNSSERSAV
+393 ADTRNSAERSAV

-420 GHAAGDELIRMAA
+420 GHAAGDELIRLAA
-433 ERIRAILRPADTLA
+433 ERVHALLRPGDTLA

-453 FALLLRDIKDHDQ
+453 FALLLRNIRDEKI
-466 VLPAI
+466 LPSI

-478 LGKPFPLL
+478 LGRPFPLL
-486 HGEAVARVGGS
+486 RGEAIARVGGS

-502 VPDAGRNADDIMRYA
+502 VPDAGRNADDLMRYA

-525 MGGRGQWRLYSPSM
+525 VGGRGQWRVYSPSM
-539 DGGRNARDILKNELR
+539 DGGRNARDVLKNELR
-554 EVLAKGTASSAGSPS
+554 DVLAKSTAFSAVAPQPGTIGN
-569 DPITT
+569 

-589 RAEGGYAASGAE
+589 RAEGGYSASGAE

-612 LLTPASFIPV
+612 LLTPASFIPA

-639 ACRAACK
+639 ACRAAGS
-646 WPDDTFVAVN
+646 WPKDTFVAVN
-656 VSPAQLRRPN
+656 VSPSQLRRPN
-666 FAEEVFAVLEESGLP
+666 FAEEVFAVLEETGLP

-692 SLIEDNSD
+692 SLIEDRSD
-700 VYSVLKSLRS
+700 VYSVLKSLRG

-725 CLSHLMRFDIDRIK
+725 CLSHLVRFDIDRIK
-739 IDRSFVSLLG
+739 IDRSFVSQLG
-749 TKANGAAIIG
+749 AKANGAAIIG
-759 AIVALSRNLG
+759 AIVTLSRNLG

-792 DLQGYFFSKPVPLRE
+792 DLQGYFFSKPVPLCE
-807 LGCFREAESA
+807 LDCFGKSESSP
-817 AGLLATASGAVA
+817 ASRTIAPGAIA

>member
-1 VCSLGLFDL
+1 M
-10 AHSAPQ
+10 
-16 LLILRE
+16 
-22 RFFASVDA
+22 
-30 CAHIVVFRGLGLH
+30 VFRGLGLQ
-43 IVVPSSSNT
+43 IVLPSSSKT

-113 HVIGQFGNGY
+113 HVIGRFGNGY
-123 LTRVYPAARSNGG
+123 LTRVYPAARSSGG
-136 SSSLEAVLTAAAGSA
+136 SSSLDAVLTAAAGSA

-164 AFVVDEKAQLLMLS
+164 AFVVDEKAQLLMLA

-193 APLLQ
+193 LPLLQ

-204 RQGTASERTPSSME
+204 RPGTVSNERTPSSME
-218 SRVASA
+218 SRLASPG
-224 ARPNRALANLM
+224 RSNTALANLM

-243 VGVVAINDADQ
+243 VGVVAINDPEEGQ
-254 GRQQPIRQFL
+254 RQTMRQFL
-264 VVVRFIDGAALDELS
+264 IVVRFIDGAALDELS

-340 VIAVLFSF
+340 VIAILFSV

-358 ELKKSELHARQLALH
+358 ELRKSELHARQLALH
-373 DVLTDLPNR
+373 DVLTSLPNR

-393 AETRNSSERSAV
+393 AETKNSAERSAV

-433 ERIRAILRPADTLA
+433 ERIHSLLRPGDTLA

-471 CEAIVAE
+471 CDAIVAE

-486 HGEAVARVGGS
+486 RGEAVARVGGS

-525 MGGRGQWRLYSPSM
+525 MGGRGQWRVYSPSM

-554 EVLAKGTASSAGSPS
+554 EVLAKGTASSADGPQS
-569 DPITT
+569 DPIANK
-574 RPDFGSLEVYYQTVH
+574 PDFGSLEVYYQTVH
-589 RAEGGYAASGAE
+589 RAEGGGYSASGAE

-646 WPDDTFVAVN
+646 WPENTFVAVN

-666 FAEEVFAVLEESGLP
+666 FAEEVFAVLQESGLP

-700 VYSVLKSLRS
+700 VYTVLKSLRS
-710 RGVQI
+710 QGVQI

-725 CLSHLMRFDIDRIK
+725 CLSHLLRFDIDRIK
-739 IDRSFVSLLG
+739 IDRSFVSQLG

-792 DLQGYFFSKPVPLRE
+792 DLQGYFFSKPVPLCD
-807 LGCFREAESA
+807 LDSFRTAESA
-817 AGLLATASGAVA
+817 VA

>member
-1 VCSLGLFDL
+1 M
-10 AHSAPQ
+10 
-16 LLILRE
+16 
-22 RFFASVDA
+22 
-30 CAHIVVFRGLGLH
+30 VFRGLGLQ
-43 IVVPSSSNT
+43 IVLPSSSKT

-123 LTRVYPAARSNGG
+123 LTRVYPAARSSGG
-136 SSSLEAVLTAAAGSA
+136 SSSLDAVLTAAAGSA

-164 AFVVDEKAQLLMLS
+164 AFVVDEKAQLLMLA

-193 APLLQ
+193 LPLLQ

-204 RQGTASERTPSSME
+204 RPGTVSNERTPSSME
-218 SRVASA
+218 SRFASPG
-224 ARPNRALANLM
+224 RSNTALANLM

-243 VGVVAINDADQ
+243 VGVVAINDPEEGQ
-254 GRQQPIRQFL
+254 RQTMRQFL
-264 VVVRFIDGAALDELS
+264 IVVRFIDGAALDELS

-340 VIAVLFSF
+340 VIAILFSV

-358 ELKKSELHARQLALH
+358 ELRKSELHARQLALH
-373 DVLTDLPNR
+373 DVLTSLPNR

-393 AETRNSSERSAV
+393 AETKNSAERSAV

-433 ERIRAILRPADTLA
+433 ERIHSLLRPGDTLA

-466 VLPAI
+466 VLPGI
-471 CEAIVAE
+471 CDAIVAE

-486 HGEAVARVGGS
+486 RGEAVARVGGS

-525 MGGRGQWRLYSPSM
+525 MGGRGQWRVYSPSM

-554 EVLAKGTASSAGSPS
+554 EVLAKGTASSADGPQS
-569 DPITT
+569 DPIANK
-574 RPDFGSLEVYYQTVH
+574 PDFGSLEVYYQTVH
-589 RAEGGYAASGAE
+589 RAEGGGYSASGAE

-646 WPDDTFVAVN
+646 WPEDTFVAVN

-666 FAEEVFAVLEESGLP
+666 FAEEVFAVLQESGLP

-700 VYSVLKSLRS
+700 VYTVLKSLRS
-710 RGVQI
+710 QGVQI

-725 CLSHLMRFDIDRIK
+725 CLSHLLRFDIDRIK
-739 IDRSFVSLLG
+739 IDRSFVSQLG

-792 DLQGYFFSKPVPLRE
+792 DLQGYFFSKPVPLRD
-807 LGCFREAESA
+807 LDSFRTAESA
-817 AGLLATASGAVA
+817 VA

>member
-1 VCSLGLFDL
+1 M
-10 AHSAPQ
+10 
-16 LLILRE
+16 
-22 RFFASVDA
+22 
-30 CAHIVVFRGLGLH
+30 VFRGLGLQ
-43 IVVPSSSNT
+43 IVLPSSSKT

-123 LTRVYPAARSNGG
+123 LTRVYPAARSSGG
-136 SSSLEAVLTAAAGSA
+136 SSSLDAVLTAAAGSA

-164 AFVVDEKAQLLMLS
+164 AFVVDEKAQLLMLA

-193 APLLQ
+193 LPLLQ

-204 RQGTASERTPSSME
+204 RPGAVSNERTPSSME
-218 SRVASA
+218 SRLASPG
-224 ARPNRALANLM
+224 RSNTALANLM

-243 VGVVAINDADQ
+243 VGVVAINDPEEGQ
-254 GRQQPIRQFL
+254 RQTMRQFL
-264 VVVRFIDGAALDELS
+264 IVVRFIDGAALDELS

-340 VIAVLFSF
+340 VIAILFSV

-358 ELKKSELHARQLALH
+358 ELRKSELHARQLALH
-373 DVLTDLPNR
+373 DVLTSLPNR

-393 AETRNSSERSAV
+393 AETKNSAERSAV

-433 ERIRAILRPADTLA
+433 ERIHSLLRPGDTLA

-466 VLPAI
+466 VLPVI
-471 CEAIVAE
+471 CDAIVAE

-486 HGEAVARVGGS
+486 RGEAVARVGGS

-525 MGGRGQWRLYSPSM
+525 MGGRGQWRVYSPSM

-554 EVLAKGTASSAGSPS
+554 EVLAKGTASSADGPQS
-569 DPITT
+569 DPIANK
-574 RPDFGSLEVYYQTVH
+574 PDFGSLEVYYQTVH
-589 RAEGGYAASGAE
+589 RAEGGGYSASGAE

-646 WPDDTFVAVN
+646 WPENTFVVVN

-666 FAEEVFAVLEESGLP
+666 FAEEVFAVLQESGLP

-700 VYSVLKSLRS
+700 VYTVLKSLRS
-710 RGVQI
+710 QGVQI

-725 CLSHLMRFDIDRIK
+725 CLSHLLRFDIDRIK
-739 IDRSFVSLLG
+739 IDRSFVSQLG

-792 DLQGYFFSKPVPLRE
+792 DLQGYFFSKPVPLRD
-807 LGCFREAESA
+807 LDSFRTAESA
-817 AGLLATASGAVA
+817 VA

>member
-1 VCSLGLFDL
+1 M
-10 AHSAPQ
+10 
-16 LLILRE
+16 
-22 RFFASVDA
+22 
-30 CAHIVVFRGLGLH
+30 VFRGLGLH

-123 LTRVYPAARSNGG
+123 LTRVYPAARSNGS

-639 ACRAACK
+639 ACQAACK

>member
-1 VCSLGLFDL
+1 M
-10 AHSAPQ
+10 Q
-16 LLILRE
+16 
-22 RFFASVDA
+22 
-30 CAHIVVFRGLGLH
+30 

-123 LTRVYPAARSNGG
+123 LTRVHPAARSTGG
-136 SSSLEAVLTAAAGSA
+136 SSSLEEVLTAAAGSA

-164 AFVVDEKAQLLMLS
+164 AFVVDEKAQLLMLA

-193 APLLQ
+193 LPLLQ

-204 RQGTASERTPSSME
+204 RQGTFSERTPSSME
-218 SRVASA
+218 SRLASA
-224 ARPNRALANLM
+224 ARSNRALANLM

-243 VGVVAINDADQ
+243 VGVVAINEADQ
-254 GRQQPIRQFL
+254 GQQPPTRQFL
-264 VVVRFIDGAALDELS
+264 IVVRFIDGAALDELS

-340 VIAVLFSF
+340 VIAILFSV

-382 ALFAMRFDECL
+382 ALFAIRFDECL
-393 AETRNSSERSAV
+393 AETKNSAERSAV

-433 ERIRAILRPADTLA
+433 ERIRSILRPGDTLA

-453 FALLLRDIKDHDQ
+453 FALLLRDIKDHDH
-466 VLPAI
+466 VLPTI

-486 HGEAVARVGGS
+486 RGEAVARVGGS
-497 IGVTV
+497 IGITV

-525 MGGRGQWRLYSPSM
+525 MGGRGQWRVYSPSM

-554 EVLAKGTASSAGSPS
+554 EVLAKSMASSDDGLRS
-569 DPITT
+569 DPAAI

-589 RAEGGYAASGAE
+589 RAEGGYTESGAE

-612 LLTPASFIPV
+612 LLAPASFIPV

-646 WPDDTFVAVN
+646 WPEDTFVAVN

-666 FAEEVFAVLEESGLP
+666 FAEEVFAVLQESGLP

-710 RGVQI
+710 RGIQI

-759 AIVALSRNLG
+759 AIVTLSRNLG

-807 LGCFREAESA
+807 LDCFQQPESA
-817 AGLLATASGAVA
+817 TGLLAVARGAVA

>member
-1 VCSLGLFDL
+1 M
-10 AHSAPQ
+10 
-16 LLILRE
+16 
-22 RFFASVDA
+22 
-30 CAHIVVFRGLGLH
+30 HIVL
-43 IVVPSSSNT
+43 PSSSNT
-52 FQQSWIASGRILFLI
+52 FQKSWIASGRILILI

-91 AALDRQRQLVNAR
+91 AALDRQRQLVNAC
-104 LREQVDQVA
+104 LLEQVDQVA

-123 LTRVYPAARSNGG
+123 LTRVYPAARSTGG
-136 SSSLEAVLTAAAGSA
+136 SSSLDAVLTAAAGSA

-164 AFVVDEKAQLLMLS
+164 AFVVDEKAQLLMLA

-193 APLLQ
+193 LPLLQ

-204 RQGTASERTPSSME
+204 RQGTVSNERTPSSME
-218 SRVASA
+218 NRLASPG
-224 ARPNRALANLM
+224 RSNTALANLM

-243 VGVVAINDADQ
+243 VGVVAINEPDE
-254 GRQQPIRQFL
+254 GQQQTMRQFL
-264 VVVRFIDGAALDELS
+264 IVVRFIDGAALDELS

-340 VIAVLFSF
+340 VIAILFSV

-373 DVLTDLPNR
+373 DVLTSLPNR

-393 AETRNSSERSAV
+393 VETKNSAERSAV

-433 ERIRAILRPADTLA
+433 ERIHSLLRPGDTLA

-486 HGEAVARVGGS
+486 RGEAVARVGGS

-525 MGGRGQWRLYSPSM
+525 MGGRGQWRVYSPSM

-554 EVLAKGTASSAGSPS
+554 EVLAKGTASSADGPQS
-569 DPITT
+569 DPIANK
-574 RPDFGSLEVYYQTVH
+574 PDFGSLEVYYQTVH
-589 RAEGGYAASGAE
+589 RAEGGGYPASGAE

-639 ACRAACK
+639 ACKAACK
-646 WPDDTFVAVN
+646 WPENTFVAVN

-666 FAEEVFAVLEESGLP
+666 FAEEVFTVLQESGLP

-700 VYSVLKSLRS
+700 VYTVLKSLRS

-725 CLSHLMRFDIDRIK
+725 CLSHLLRFDIDRIK
-739 IDRSFVSLLG
+739 IDRSFVSQLG

-792 DLQGYFFSKPVPLRE
+792 DLQGYFFSKPVPLRD
-807 LGCFREAESA
+807 LDSFRKAESA
-817 AGLLATASGAVA
+817 VA

>member
-1 VCSLGLFDL
+1 M
-10 AHSAPQ
+10 
-16 LLILRE
+16 
-22 RFFASVDA
+22 
-30 CAHIVVFRGLGLH
+30 HIVRP
-43 IVVPSSSNT
+43 PSSDT

-104 LREQVDQVA
+104 LREQVTQVA

-123 LTRVYPAARSNGG
+123 LARVHPASRAAGV
-136 SSSLEAVLTAAAGSA
+136 SSSLDMVLTTATGSA

-164 AFVVDEKAQLLMLS
+164 AFVVDEQAHLLMMA
-178 DAQTEKRYRWMKPLF
+178 DAQTEKRYRWMKPLLL
-193 APLLQ
+193 PLLQ
-198 DARLGV
+198 DARLAV
-204 RQGTASERTPSSME
+204 NQGAISNERTPSSME
-218 SRVASA
+218 NRLANA

-243 VGVVAINDADQ
+243 VGVVAINEAPQGQDQ
-254 GRQQPIRQFL
+254 PTRQFL
-264 VVVRFIDGAALDELS
+264 IVVRFIDGAALDELS

-301 FQIDATAN
+301 FQIDATSN

-340 VIAVLFSF
+340 VIAVLFSV

-358 ELKKSELHARQLALH
+358 DLKKSELHARQLALH
-373 DVLTDLPNR
+373 DVLTGLPNR
-382 ALFAMRFDECL
+382 AMFAMRFDECL
-393 AETRNSSERSAV
+393 ADTQDSVERFAV

-433 ERIRAILRPADTLA
+433 ERVRSLLRPGDTLA

-453 FALLLRDIKDHDQ
+453 FALLLRDIDDDQ
-466 VLPAI
+466 ILPAI

-478 LGKPFPLL
+478 LAKPFPLL
-486 HGEAVARVGGS
+486 KGEAVARVGGS
-497 IGVTV
+497 VGVTV
-502 VPDAGRNADDIMRYA
+502 VPDSGRNADDIMRYA

-525 MGGRGQWRLYSPSM
+525 VGGRGEWRAYSPSM

-554 EVLAKGTASSAGSPS
+554 EVLAKGVASAHGTQP
-569 DPITT
+569 DPIAN
-574 RPDFGSLEVYYQTVH
+574 RPDFGSLEVHYQTIH
-589 RAEGGYAASGAE
+589 RAENGYRASGAE

-639 ACRAACK
+639 ACKAACN
-646 WPDDTFVAVN
+646 WPENGFVAVN
-656 VSPAQLRRPN
+656 VSPSQLRRPN
-666 FAEEVFAVLEESGLP
+666 FAEEVFAVLQETGLA

-700 VYSVLKSLRS
+700 VYTVLKSLRS

-715 SLDDFGTGFS
+715 SLDDFGTGYS

-749 TKANGAAIIG
+749 SKANGAAIIG
-759 AIVALSRNLG
+759 AMVALSRNLG

-780 YQRDFLAALGCT
+780 YQRDFLTALGCT
-792 DLQGYFFSKPVPLRE
+792 DLQGYFFSKPVPLCE
-807 LGCFREAESA
+807 LHCFRQPEGA
-817 AGLLATASGAVA
+817 AGLVRIVPKAIA

>member
-1 VCSLGLFDL
+1 MS
-10 AHSAPQ
+10 
-16 LLILRE
+16 
-22 RFFASVDA
+22 
-30 CAHIVVFRGLGLH
+30 
-43 IVVPSSSNT
+43 
-52 FQQSWIASGRILFLI
+52 
-67 AVSGLGAIGLVVLS
+67 
-81 ALWAGTESDA
+81 
-91 AALDRQRQLVNAR
+91 RQL
-104 LREQVDQVA
+104 
-113 HVIGQFGNGY
+113 
-123 LTRVYPAARSNGG
+123 
-136 SSSLEAVLTAAAGSA
+136 
-151 ISQTAMSAFGYDQ
+151 
-164 AFVVDEKAQLLMLS
+164 
-178 DAQTEKRYRWMKPLF
+178 
-193 APLLQ
+193 
-198 DARLGV
+198 
-204 RQGTASERTPSSME
+204 
-218 SRVASA
+218 
-224 ARPNRALANLM
+224 
-235 RLEGRPTI
+235 
-243 VGVVAINDADQ
+243 
-254 GRQQPIRQFL
+254 
-264 VVVRFIDGAALDELS
+264 
-279 RQQGLNGAR
+279 GLNGAR
-288 FARTADADENEVA
+288 SAPTADADENEVA

-329 RLMPALSIAAL
+329 RLMPALSIAARL
-340 VIAVLFSF
+340 IAVLLSV

-393 AETRNSSERSAV
+393 AETRNSVERSAV

-433 ERIRAILRPADTLA
+433 ERIRAILRPGDTLA

-486 HGEAVARVGGS
+486 RGEAVARVGGS

-554 EVLAKGTASSAGSPS
+554 EVLARGMASSAGPHS
-569 DPITT
+569 DPIAT
-574 RPDFGSLEVYYQTVH
+574 RPDFGSLEVHYQTVH

-612 LLTPASFIPV
+612 LLTPAGFIPV

-666 FAEEVFAVLEESGLP
+666 FAEEVFAVLEESRLP

-700 VYSVLKSLRS
+700 VYSVLKSLRGG
-710 RGVQI
+710 GVQI

-759 AIVALSRNLG
+759 AIVTLSRNLG

-780 YQRDFLAALGCT
+780 YQRDLLAALGCT

-807 LGCFREAESA
+807 LDCFREAESA
-817 AGLLATASGAVA
+817 AGLLTIAPDAVA

>member
-1 VCSLGLFDL
+1 MVS
-10 AHSAPQ
+10 
-16 LLILRE
+16 
-22 RFFASVDA
+22 
-30 CAHIVVFRGLGLH
+30 RGPGLH

-52 FQQSWIASGRILFLI
+52 FQKSWIASGRILFLI
-67 AVSGLGAIGLVVLS
+67 AISGLGAIGLVVLS

-123 LTRVYPAARSNGG
+123 LARVYPASRSAGV
-136 SSSLEAVLTAAAGSA
+136 SSSLDTVLTGAAGSA
-151 ISQTAMSAFGYDQ
+151 ISETAMSAFGYDQ
-164 AFVVDEKAQLLMLS
+164 AFVVDEKAQLSMLT
-178 DAQTEKRYRWMKPLF
+178 DAKTEKRYRWMKPLF
-193 APLLQ
+193 LPLLK
-198 DARLGV
+198 DSRL
-204 RQGTASERTPSSME
+204 TASQSPTFTDRMPSSLE
-218 SRVASA
+218 SRRASA
-224 ARPNRALANLM
+224 VRPNHALANLM

-243 VGVVAINDADQ
+243 VGIVAINEAPE
-254 GRQQPIRQFL
+254 GQPQPTRQFL
-264 VVVRFIDGAALDELS
+264 IVVRFLDGAALDELS

-340 VIAVLFSF
+340 VIAVLFSV

-358 ELKKSELHARQLALH
+358 ELKRSELHARQLALH

-382 ALFAMRFDECL
+382 ALFAMRFEECL
-393 AETRNSSERSAV
+393 AETRHSTERSAV

-433 ERIRAILRPADTLA
+433 ERIRSVLRPGDTLA

-453 FALLLRDIKDHDQ
+453 FALLLRDIRNDDK
-466 VLPAI
+466 VLLSI
-471 CEAIVAE
+471 CDAIVAE
-478 LGKPFPLL
+478 LGRPFPLL
-486 HGEAVARVGGS
+486 RGEAVARVGGS
-497 IGVTV
+497 IGLTI
-502 VPDAGRNADDIMRYA
+502 VPDAGRTADDLMRYA

-525 MGGRGQWRLYSPSM
+525 MGGRGQWRVYSPSM

-554 EVLAKGTASSAGSPS
+554 EVLAKGTASSAESAQTGPGS
-569 DPITT
+569 T

-612 LLTPASFIPV
+612 LLTPASFIPA

-639 ACRAACK
+639 SCKAACN
-646 WPDDTFVAVN
+646 WPEDTFVAVN

-666 FAEEVFAVLEESGLP
+666 FAEEVIAVLEETGLP

-700 VYSVLKSLRS
+700 IYTVLKSLRS
-710 RGVQI
+710 RGIQI

-725 CLSHLMRFDIDRIK
+725 CLSHLVRFDIDRIK
-739 IDRSFVSLLG
+739 IDRSFVSQLG
-749 TKANGAAIIG
+749 AKANGAAIIG
-759 AIVALSRNLG
+759 AIVTLSRNLG

-780 YQRDFLAALGCT
+780 YQRDFLTALGCT

-807 LGCFREAESA
+807 LDCFAKSEGGAEPR
-817 AGLLATASGAVA
+817 TIASGAIA

>member
-1 VCSLGLFDL
+1 M
-10 AHSAPQ
+10 
-16 LLILRE
+16 
-22 RFFASVDA
+22 
-30 CAHIVVFRGLGLH
+30 VFRGLGLQ
-43 IVVPSSSNT
+43 IVLPSSSKT

-123 LTRVYPAARSNGG
+123 LTRVYPAARSSGG
-136 SSSLEAVLTAAAGSA
+136 SSSLDAVLTAAAGSA

-164 AFVVDEKAQLLMLS
+164 AFVVDEKAQLLMLA

-193 APLLQ
+193 LPLLQ

-204 RQGTASERTPSSME
+204 RPGAVSNERTPSSME
-218 SRVASA
+218 SRLASPG
-224 ARPNRALANLM
+224 RSNTALANLM

-243 VGVVAINDADQ
+243 VGVVAINDPEEGQ
-254 GRQQPIRQFL
+254 RQTMRQFL
-264 VVVRFIDGAALDELS
+264 IVVRFIDGAALDELS

-340 VIAVLFSF
+340 VIAILFSV

-358 ELKKSELHARQLALH
+358 ELRKSELHARQLALH
-373 DVLTDLPNR
+373 DVLTSLPNR

-393 AETRNSSERSAV
+393 AETKNSAERSAV

-433 ERIRAILRPADTLA
+433 ERIHSLLRPGDTLA

-466 VLPAI
+466 VLPVI
-471 CEAIVAE
+471 CDAIVAE

-486 HGEAVARVGGS
+486 RGEAVARVGGS
-497 IGVTV
+497 IGVIV

-525 MGGRGQWRLYSPSM
+525 MGGRGQWRVYSPSM

-554 EVLAKGTASSAGSPS
+554 EVLAKGTASSADGPQS
-569 DPITT
+569 DPIANK
-574 RPDFGSLEVYYQTVH
+574 PDFGSLEVYYQTVH
-589 RAEGGYAASGAE
+589 RAEGGGYSASGAE

-646 WPDDTFVAVN
+646 WPENTFIAVN

-666 FAEEVFAVLEESGLP
+666 FAEEVFAVLQESGLP

-700 VYSVLKSLRS
+700 VYTVLKSLRS
-710 RGVQI
+710 QGVQI

-725 CLSHLMRFDIDRIK
+725 CLSHLLRFDIDRIK
-739 IDRSFVSLLG
+739 IDRSFVSQLG

-792 DLQGYFFSKPVPLRE
+792 DLQGYFFSKPVPLRD
-807 LGCFREAESA
+807 LDSFRTAESA
-817 AGLLATASGAVA
+817 VA